1 VYFTW
6 NPDNK
11 PSGELYGYNFRTKTL
26 AVADASTRESFLPG
40 GIVYNSDR
48 TRMLYVSGGNLF
60 IREVKNGK
68 VTQLTNTL
76 ETISSP
82 RFSRDGKEVVYQS
95 GGNLFRRDIQTGF
108 VTQLTDFRQGAAA
121 TQQQAAGGLFQ
132 QGSWAVQ
139 GGATGAARQSD
150 VVTDQDRWLR
160 QQQVQLFD
168 YLKPRRQTGGQ
179 MSMAR
184 GQQNTAA
191 VRSERPRTIN
201 LGEGGASGINI
212 CPNMRFVTWNTIE
225 RPSIS
230 ARNTIVPSYVTTSGY
245 TESTNTRAKVGS
257 PLTKTG
263 LSVYDVEKRTLIKVE
278 TSDIPGI
285 RDVPEYMRD
294 YGFTAREFDED
305 RDVSFGSVI
314 WSEDGR
320 YAVVSITSHDYKDRW
335 IMRLNPETGSLSLLD
350 RQRDEAWIA
359 GPGISS
365 RQIGFMP
372 DNRRVW
378 FQSEESGYSHLYT
391 VDVET
396 GEKRALTSGK
406 FEVYNPSLSLDEK
419 WWYFSSN
426 EVHPGEKHFYRMPVD
441 GGARTRITSMEGG
454 NEVSMSPDE
463 KWLAIRYS
471 YSNQPWEI
479 YVMENKPGAQATRV
493 TESVTGEFAAYSW
506 RDPEIVTF
514 RAQDGA
520 EVYARLYKPDENA
533 RNRAAVIFV
542 HGAGYLQN
550 VHKWW
555 SQYFREYM
563 FNNLLADLGYTVLDI
578 DYRGSSG
585 YGRDWRTGIYR
596 YMGGK
601 DLSDH
606 VDGARWLIANHGV
619 EPGRIGLYVGLI
631 RCIYHPD
638 GHVQPSRR
646 ICSRRCSEI
655 SNRLGP
661 LQSWLYGEYP

>member
-1 VYFTW
+1 
-6 NPDNK
+6 
-11 PSGELYGYNFRTKTL
+11 
-26 AVADASTRESFLPG
+26 
-40 GIVYNSDR
+40 
-48 TRMLYVSGGNLF
+48 
-60 IREVKNGK
+60 
-68 VTQLTNTL
+68 
-76 ETISSP
+76 
-82 RFSRDGKEVVYQS
+82 
-95 GGNLFRRDIQTGF
+95 
-108 VTQLTDFRQGAAA
+108 
-121 TQQQAAGGLFQ
+121 
-132 QGSWAVQ
+132 
-139 GGATGAARQSD
+139 
-150 VVTDQDRWLR
+150 
-160 QQQVQLFD
+160 
-168 YLKPRRQTGGQ
+168 
-179 MSMAR
+179 
-184 GQQNTAA
+184 
-191 VRSERPRTIN
+191 
-201 LGEGGASGINI
+201 
-212 CPNMRFVTWNTIE
+212 
-225 RPSIS
+225 
-230 ARNTIVPSYVTTSGY
+230 
-245 TESTNTRAKVGS
+245 
-257 PLTKTG
+257 
-263 LSVYDVEKRTLIKVE
+263 
-278 TSDIPGI
+278 
-285 RDVPEYMRD
+285 
-294 YGFTAREFDED
+294 
-305 RDVSFGSVI
+305 
-314 WSEDGR
+314 
-320 YAVVSITSHDYKDRW
+320 
-335 IMRLNPETGSLSLLD
+335 
-350 RQRDEAWIA
+350 
-359 GPGISS
+359 
-365 RQIGFMP
+365 
-372 DNRRVW
+372 
-378 FQSEESGYSHLYT
+378 
-391 VDVET
+391 
-396 GEKRALTSGK
+396 
-406 FEVYNPSLSLDEK
+406 LSLDEK

-619 EPGRIGLYVGLI
+619 EPGRIGLYVG
-631 RCIYHPD
+631 
-638 GHVQPSRR
+638 S
-646 ICSRRCSEI
+646 
-655 SNRLGP
+655 
-661 LQSWLYGEYP
+661 YG